1 MGRSPSG
8 ATRLARA
15 GAGCSLFRRQGGQ
28 SFLEPGERSGE
39 LDGVSFPEGVFFT
52 SLWTRGLWRSK
63 RKGSRERSHSSLGC
77 EGQSDTTS
85 SYLKNLL

>member
-28 SFLEPGERSGE
+28 SFLE

-63 RKGSRERSHSSLGC
+63 RNGSRERSHSSLGC